1 MEQKLNIKL
10 LEEQNGYLKAVDS
23 TSIPTD
29 NYNKIN
35 RAFIE
40 FVVKD
45 NSIIF
50 NIVKEAIDAV
60 DFSSSTIINIDS
72 DGLYK
77 YYKISIPTLDF
88 YKVEDLSYTIVTD
101 GISRYFYYNKKLY
114 KPKSGIT
121 TITLDTL
128 ETNCDKIN
136 SVKDL

>member
-23 TSIPTD
+23 TSIPAD

-50 NIVKEAIDAV
+50 NIVKEVIDAV
-60 DFSSSTIINIDS
+60 DFSPSTIINIEFIKLS
-72 DGLYK
+72 LKLLFLGIRS
-77 YYKISIPTLDF
+77 YY
-88 YKVEDLSYTIVTD
+88 YH
-101 GISRYFYYNKKLY
+101 YY
-114 KPKSGIT
+114 
-121 TITLDTL
+121 
-128 ETNCDKIN
+128 
-136 SVKDL
+136 

>member
-23 TSIPTD
+23 TSIPAD

-40 FVVKD
+40 FVIKD

-50 NIVKEAIDAV
+50 NIVKEVIDAV
-60 DFSSSTIINIDS
+60 DFSPSTIINIDS

-77 YYKISIPTLDF
+77 YY
-88 YKVEDLSYTIVTD
+88 DLN
-101 GISRYFYYNKKLY
+101 FLLNLHH
-114 KPKSGIT
+114 
-121 TITLDTL
+121 LL
-128 ETNCDKIN
+128 LN
-136 SVKDL
+136 